1 VSPLSGNPLDRIMT
15 NLYSII
21 QASYAGISMTP
32 DETIFGLR
40 FRTNGKLQL
49 SIDGLKLFLDS
60 PTKEDKGKLHGDD
73 LAAYRDLL
81 KAVESFERDRQG
93 GFHDRMLFT
102 VLGHSHIVK
111 PALKSAVEQYKYH
124 FHNLSE
130 LDLKKPSA
138 FIKSAEEEIARLDAK
153 KKEEVVRKGRLAG
166 MVADRKQV
174 LDVLTKKWHALAEEL
189 NHIIAYIKD
198 NLVKIE
204 KLTDA
209 SIAILEGEK
218 ISRKKEG
225 DLIEDIK
232 TQFKERL
239 RTSLYQGTITRDDLE
254 KAKEEVS
261 SLSKRTADLIRT
273 DVYTLTQLYVA
284 IHGYC
289 GKACNE
295 LDRRVDEIQNKKHA
309 SFDEDLELY
318 ALIEKILVSFTM
330 ECRFEIKAAD
340 IGAETEH
347 DLILMEKRKEMLEH
361 LFDLLR
367 QGAS

>member
-1 VSPLSGNPLDRIMT
+1 MT
-15 NLYSII
+15 
-21 QASYAGISMTP
+21 Q

-40 FRTNGKLQL
+40 FRANGKLQL

-60 PTKEDKGKLHGDD
+60 PTKEDKGRLHGDD
-73 LAAYRDLL
+73 LAAYRGLL
-81 KAVESFERDRQG
+81 KAVESFEQGQPG
-93 GFHDRMLFT
+93 GFHNWMLFT
-102 VLGHSHIVK
+102 VLDHSHIIK

-124 FHNLSE
+124 FYNLSE

-138 FIKSAEEEIARLDAK
+138 FIKSAEEEIAKLNPK
-153 KKEEVVRKGRLAG
+153 KKEEVARKDRLAG
-166 MVADRKQV
+166 MVADRKQA
-174 LDVLTKKWHALAEEL
+174 LDSLTKKWLTLAEEL

-204 KLTDA
+204 KLTYT
-209 SIAILEGEK
+209 SIAVLEGEK

-232 TQFKERL
+232 AQFKERL
-239 RTSLYQGTITRDDLE
+239 RESLQRGTITREDLE

-273 DVYTLTQLYVA
+273 DVYTLTQLYVS
-284 IHGYC
+284 IHEYC
-289 GKACNE
+289 GKACKE
-295 LDRRVDEIQNKKHA
+295 LERRVDEIQNKKHA
-309 SFDEDLELY
+309 SFAEDLKLY
-318 ALIEKILVSFTM
+318 EQVEKILVLFTQ

-340 IGAETEH
+340 IGTETEH
-347 DLILMEKRKEMLEH
+347 DVILMEKRKEMLEH

-367 QGAS
+367 RGSS

>member
-1 VSPLSGNPLDRIMT
+1 MT
-15 NLYSII
+15 
-21 QASYAGISMTP
+21 A

-40 FRTNGKLQL
+40 FRANGKLQL

-81 KAVESFERDRQG
+81 KAVESFEQGQRG
-93 GFHDRMLFT
+93 GFRDWMLFT
-102 VLGHSHIVK
+102 VLDHSHIVK

-124 FHNLSE
+124 FYNLSE

-138 FIKSAEEEIARLDAK
+138 FIKSAEEEIAKLNPK
-153 KKEEVVRKGRLAG
+153 KKEEVARKERLAG
-166 MVADRKQV
+166 MVADRKQA
-174 LDVLTKKWHALAEEL
+174 LNSLTKKWLALAEEL

-198 NLVKIE
+198 NLIKIE
-204 KLTDA
+204 KLADT

-225 DLIEDIK
+225 DLVEDIK

-239 RTSLYQGTITRDDLE
+239 RESLLRGTITREDLE

-284 IHGYC
+284 IHEYC

-295 LDRRVDEIQNKKHA
+295 LESRVDEIQNKKHA
-309 SFDEDLELY
+309 SFDEDLKLY
-318 ALIEKILVSFTM
+318 LQVEKILVSFTQ

-340 IGAETEH
+340 IGTETEH

-367 QGAS
+367 QGSS